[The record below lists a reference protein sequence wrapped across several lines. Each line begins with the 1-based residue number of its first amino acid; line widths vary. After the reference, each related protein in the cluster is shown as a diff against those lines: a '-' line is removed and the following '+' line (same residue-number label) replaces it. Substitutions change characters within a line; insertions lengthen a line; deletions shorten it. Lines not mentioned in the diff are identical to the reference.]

1 MQADDASPR
10 EVPIGEAE
18 ALAHSYHV
26 PYVEC
31 SSRDD
36 YQVQDAVATMVH
48 LIRKA
53 YDKFIAPPAPPKV
66 VQPPRPPTKR
76 CQLM

>member
-1 MQADDASPR
+1 MA
-10 EVPIGEAE
+10 EAE

-48 LIRKA
+48 LILKKN
-53 YDKFIAPPAPPKV
+53 DTTTTIAPQVWAAAATSFNQTVSVDVKD
-66 VQPPRPPTKR
+66 
-76 CQLM
+76 CFEHINICF